1 MTAASGI
8 GNQRSRITR
17 VTNVCSQSTR
27 IASIDKPAETNDQS
41 INRDMATEADETDVI
56 QAYEHSAAKFL
67 GAPARNSLRKDT
79 KYKQPERHV

>member
-8 GNQRSRITR
+8 GNQRYRITR

-41 INRDMATEADETDVI
+41 INRDIAGADETDVI

-79 KYKQPERHV
+79 KYEQPERRV